1 MTTTP
6 RVSVLMTTYNGA
18 GTIRD
23 SIDSVLRQS
32 FSDFELVVVDDAS
45 TDATPTI
52 LVGIDD
58 ARMRILHPGRN
69 LGVVGAR
76 NFGFAACRGAYIAA
90 HDHDDLS
97 RPERLAQQVALL
109 DAEPGI
115 VLAATEVE
123 LEQNGRLSHSGH
135 AAQGDPL
142 AMRWLLLVDNPLTW
156 SSVMVRSDAVR
167 RLGQFVR
174 PEYELADDFD
184 LYHRLLRVG
193 DIVRLNAPLVVYRWH
208 DANTARA
215 GRERLMANA
224 AKILNEAYAPLLGN
238 DADEAAL
245 LVVRH
250 LSHRQPAN
258 DPVTLHR
265 LGTCLDRLLDAFCEA
280 NSLSSPQR
288 DCIVALAGEIWWKS
302 VRAAIRNG
310 RPNLLSIFRR
320 HPGLAEASPPGFLD
334 LAASLTIGITRRLL
348 PHHGASPVRRM
359 RPTTS

>member
-1 MTTTP
+1 MSATP

-18 GTIRD
+18 RTIRD

-32 FSDFELVVVDDAS
+32 FADFELVVVDDAS

-52 LVGIDD
+52 LAGVDD
-58 ARMRILHPGRN
+58 PRMRVLHPGRN

-76 NFGFAACRGAYIAA
+76 NFGFVACRGAYVAA

-123 LEQNGRLSHSGH
+123 LEQNGHLSRSGH
-135 AAQGDPL
+135 AEPGDPL

-156 SSVMVRSDAVR
+156 SSVMVRADAVR

-184 LYHRLLRVG
+184 LYHRMLRVG
-193 DIVRLNAPLVVYRWH
+193 DIVRLNTPLVVYRWH
-208 DANTARA
+208 GANTARA

-224 AKILNEAYAPLLGN
+224 AKILNDAYAPLLGN
-238 DADEAAL
+238 DAGDAAL
-245 LVVRH
+245 LVLRH
-250 LSHRQPAN
+250 LSHRQPA
-258 DPVTLHR
+258 DDAVTLHR
-265 LGTCLDRLLDAFCEA
+265 LGTCLHRLLDAFCEA
-280 NSLSSPQR
+280 NNLSSVQR
-288 DCIVALAGEIWWKS
+288 DKIVALAGEIWWRA
-302 VRAAIRNG
+302 VRAAVRNG
-310 RPNLLSIFRR
+310 RPNLLSVFRR
-320 HPGLAEASPPGFLD
+320 HPGLAEANPPGWLD
-334 LAASLTIGITRRLL
+334 LAASLAIGTARRVL
-348 PHHGASPVRRM
+348 PHRGASPARGM
-359 RPTTS
+359 RPTTP

>member
-1 MTTTP
+1 MTAAP
-6 RVSVLMTTYNGA
+6 RVSVLMTTHDGA
-18 GTIRD
+18 RTIAA

-32 FSDFELVVVDDAS
+32 FTDFELVVVDDAS
-45 TDATPTI
+45 SDATPAI
-52 LVGIDD
+52 LAGIDD
-58 ARMRILHPGRN
+58 PRLRILHPGRN

-97 RPERLAQQVALL
+97 RPERLAHQVALL
-109 DAEPGI
+109 DAAPDI

-123 LEQNGRLSHSGH
+123 LEQNGHLSHSGH
-135 AAQGDPL
+135 VAQGGPL

-156 SSVMVRSDAVR
+156 SSIMVRADAVR

-193 DIVRLNAPLVVYRWH
+193 DIARLSAPLVIYRWH
-208 DANTARA
+208 GSNTARS

-224 AKILNEAYAPLLGN
+224 AKILREAYVPLLGD

-245 LVVRH
+245 LICRH
-250 LSHRQPAN
+250 LSHRQPAD

-265 LGTCLDRLLDAFCEA
+265 LGTWLDRLLDRFCDM
-280 NSLSSPQR
+280 NSLPAADR
-288 DCIVALAGEIWWKS
+288 ETIAALAGETWWNT
-302 VRAAIRNG
+302 VRAAIRKG
-310 RPNLLSIFRR
+310 RPQFFPVFRR
-320 HPGLAEASPPGFLD
+320 HRRLAEASPPHLLD
-334 LAASLTIGITRRLL
+334 QAASLAIGTARRLL
-348 PHHGASPVRRM
+348 PHPPSPVRVAARNG
-359 RPTTS
+359 